1 MRKYYIDVNAGLL
14 KSIKQVKEITPDYSW
29 LWRQGTYVTSANLDF
44 NTVRR
49 AVKTGPWQQK
59 NVCARACV

>member
-1 MRKYYIDVNAGLL
+1 MKN
-14 KSIKQVKEITPDYSW
+14 IKQVKEITPDYRW

-49 AVKTGPWQQK
+49 AVKTGDHGNK
-59 NVCARACV
+59 RMCVRARV